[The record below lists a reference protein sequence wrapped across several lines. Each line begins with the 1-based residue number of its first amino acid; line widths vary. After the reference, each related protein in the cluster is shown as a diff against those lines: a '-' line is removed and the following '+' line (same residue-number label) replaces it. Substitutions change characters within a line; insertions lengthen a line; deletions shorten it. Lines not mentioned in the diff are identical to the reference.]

1 MLPTET
7 DFEAQVSME
16 TDAVPVP
23 EDPPFHILFA
33 GDYSGRE
40 NRLAESEEK
49 LPVPVPVEIDRD
61 NFEEV
66 MGHLNVGLRIEPG
79 GGGTGKVSLKFRQ
92 LDDFHPDKI
101 FASVPL
107 FSELRDLRKSL
118 LNPSE
123 YDSAAREVRSWLD
136 EEEPSEEGLS
146 REAAKAAPDQSVEGG
161 DLLDDILGSTKR
173 DAGSY
178 VPQTADKTE
187 LSKLVR
193 ELVKP
198 HLVRTDEVEQ
208 AKLIAVLDGMTSDLM
223 RKIVHHPE
231 FKALEAAWR
240 GLYLVVRRTET
251 SGDLKL
257 FLYDLSKDE
266 LTKDLKGVDDLTD
279 SQYFRVA
286 ARNLVEGAYREP
298 WALICGNYH
307 FELSVEDSAT
317 LIRLAKVSNVINAP
331 FVSHIKPQM
340 LGIESLAAH
349 PTPSEWDLNEDSEA
363 GKLWAMLRTIPEAV
377 NLGLAMPRFL
387 VRLPYGE
394 DTDPTEAFDF
404 EELTEDGKHDQY
416 LWANPS
422 FVCGLVLAWGYRA
435 LGWEI
440 RGRYQLSVDG
450 LPTHVYSEN
459 GETKTKPCGETAM
472 THEACDALLEHGIMP
487 IISFK
492 DTDRVRLGGI
502 QSIALPAKDLNG
514 RWE

>member
-16 TDAVPVP
+16 TEAVPVP
-23 EDPPFHILFA
+23 DDPPFHILFA

-40 NRLAESEEK
+40 NRLAGSDEK
-49 LPVPVPVEIDRD
+49 LSIPVPVEIDRD

-66 MGHLNVGLRIEPG
+66 MGHLNVNIRIEPG
-79 GGGTGKVSLKFRQ
+79 GKDTGTVALRFRE
-92 LDDFHPDKI
+92 LDDFHPDRI

-107 FSELRDLRKSL
+107 FSELRDLRRRL
-118 LNPSE
+118 LDPSE

-136 EEEPSEEGLS
+136 EEELPVEETP
-146 REAAKAAPDQSVEGG
+146 REAAKAAPDETVEGG
-161 DLLDDILGSTKR
+161 DLLDDILGSAKR

-178 VPQTADKTE
+178 TPQTVEKTE
-187 LSKLVR
+187 LSRLVR

-198 HLVRTDEVEQ
+198 HLVKTDDAEQ
-208 AKLIAVLDGMTSDLM
+208 AKLIAVLDAMTSDLM
-223 RKIVHHPE
+223 RGIVHHPD

-257 FLYDLSKDE
+257 FLYDLSKSE
-266 LTKDLKGVDDLTD
+266 LTKDLKAVDDLSD

-286 ARNLVEGAYREP
+286 VKDLVESTHGEP
-298 WALICGNYH
+298 WALICGNYD
-307 FELSVEDSAT
+307 FALSVEDSAT
-317 LIRLAKVSNVINAP
+317 LIRLAKVSNVIKAP
-331 FVSHIKPQM
+331 FVSHIRPQM
-340 LGIESLAAH
+340 LGIESLAAN
-349 PTPSEWDLNEDSEA
+349 PTPSDWTLSNESEA

-377 NLGLAMPRFL
+377 NLGLAMPRVL
-387 VRLPYGE
+387 VRLPYSE
-394 DTDPTEAFDF
+394 DTDPTESFEF

-422 FVCGLVLAWGYRA
+422 FVCGLVLAWGYSS

-440 RGRYQLSVDG
+440 RGRYQLNVDG
-450 LPTHVYSEN
+450 LPTHVYREN
-459 GETKTKPCGETAM
+459 GETRTKPCGEIAM
-472 THEACDALLEHGIMP
+472 THEACDALLEQGVMP

-492 DTDRVRLGGI
+492 DTDLVRLGGI
-502 QSIALPAKDLNG
+502 QSIAFPAKDLNG

>member
-16 TDAVPVP
+16 TEGVPVP
-23 EDPPFHILFA
+23 GDPPFHILFA
-33 GDYSGRE
+33 GDYSGRK
-40 NRLAESEEK
+40 NKLAASDEK
-49 LPVPVPVEIDRD
+49 LPIPFPIEIDRD

-79 GGGTGKVSLKFRQ
+79 GEGTGAVTLKFRE
-92 LDDFHPDKI
+92 LDDFNPDKI
-101 FASVPL
+101 FAIVPL
-107 FSELRDLRKSL
+107 FSELRDLRKRL
-118 LNPSE
+118 LDASE

-136 EEEPSEEGLS
+136 EEEPSNEELP
-146 REAAKAAPDQSVEGG
+146 REAAKAAPEPSVEGG
-161 DLLDDILGSTKR
+161 DLLDDILGSAKR
-173 DAGSY
+173 DADSY
-178 VPQTADKTE
+178 TPQVADRTE
-187 LSKLVR
+187 LSRLVR

-198 HLVRTDEVEQ
+198 HLVSTDEAEQ

-251 SGDLKL
+251 SSDLKL
-257 FLYDLSKDE
+257 FLYDLSRDE
-266 LTKDLKGVDDLTD
+266 LTKDLKGVDDLTE
-279 SQYFRVA
+279 SQYFKVA
-286 ARNLVEGAYREP
+286 VRDVVESTKGEL
-298 WALICGNYH
+298 WALICGNYD
-307 FELSVEDSAT
+307 FSLNVEDSAT

-331 FVSHIKPQM
+331 FVSHIRPQM
-340 LGIESLAAH
+340 LGIESLATH
-349 PTPSEWDLNEDSEA
+349 PSPAEWDLDEDSEA
-363 GKLWAMLRTIPEAV
+363 GRLWAMLRTVPEAV

-394 DTDPTEAFDF
+394 DTEPAEAFEF

-440 RGRYQLSVDG
+440 RGRYQLNVDG
-450 LPTHVYSEN
+450 LPTHVYTED
-459 GETKTKPCGETAM
+459 GETKTKPCGEIAM
-472 THEACDALLEHGIMP
+472 THEACDALIEQGLMP

-502 QSIALPAKDLNG
+502 QSIAFPAKDLNG